1 MVQITV
7 ALPED
12 RLQELKEV
20 AARLGVSVDTLVRV
34 SVEELLA
41 KPDESFR
48 NTLDYVLKKNEE
60 LYRRLA

>member
-7 ALPED
+7 ALPEA
-12 RLQELKEV
+12 RLQELNEV
-20 AARLGVSVDTLVRV
+20 ATRLGVSVDTLVRV

-48 NTLDYVLKKNEE
+48 NTLDYVLKKNKE

>member
-20 AARLGVSVDTLVRV
+20 AARLNVSVETLVRV

-48 NTLDYVLKKNEE
+48 NTLDYVLKKNED

>member
-12 RLQELKEV
+12 RLQELQEV

-48 NTLDYVLKKNEE
+48 NTLDYALKKNEA

>member
-7 ALPED
+7 ALTEA
-12 RLQELKEV
+12 RLQELEEV
-20 AARLGVSVDTLVRV
+20 AVRLGVSVDTLVRV

-48 NTLDYVLKKNEE
+48 DPLDYVLKKNEE